1 MLLSENGKYPKER
14 TPEIEKKIWFHDMFF
29 HIYHTYREKILSEK
43 METIQ
48 KYKKKFR
55 EIEVNVYVCCK
66 INFHT
71 YTQTHTVA
79 FFGSDQNNNP
89 KNVINDGLV
98 YVSFPTS
105 VRRIHL

>member
-1 MLLSENGKYPKER
+1 MENIQNL
-14 TPEIEKKIWFHDMFF
+14 EIEKKNLISRYVFQYIPYIPRKKCF
-29 HIYHTYREKILSEK
+29 
-43 METIQ
+43 Q
-48 KYKKKFR
+48 KKWKLFKNIKKKFR

-71 YTQTHTVA
+71 YTQTHAVA

-105 VRRIHL
+105 V

>member
-1 MLLSENGKYPKER
+1 MNAHVFFPYNKPK
-14 TPEIEKKIWFHDMFF
+14 IVSMFMCVVKLTF
-29 HIYHTYREKILSEK
+29 
-43 METIQ
+43 
-48 KYKKKFR
+48 
-55 EIEVNVYVCCK
+55 
-66 INFHT
+66 
-71 YTQTHTVA
+71 THTVA

>member
-1 MLLSENGKYPKER
+1 MENIQKKELLKLKKKIDFTICFSIYTIN
-14 TPEIEKKIWFHDMFF
+14 TEKKM
-29 HIYHTYREKILSEK
+29 LSEK

-71 YTQTHTVA
+71 YTQTHAVA

>member
-1 MLLSENGKYPKER
+1 M
-14 TPEIEKKIWFHDMFF
+14 
-29 HIYHTYREKILSEK
+29 LSEK

>member
-1 MLLSENGKYPKER
+1 MENIRKKELLKLKKRFDFTICFSIY
-14 TPEIEKKIWFHDMFF
+14 TIHTEK
-29 HIYHTYREKILSEK
+29 KILSEK